1 MGALLRQLLG
11 VCLLRSGP
19 QDLPYSPALM
29 RATLAALLALQ
40 AAIGLATGSAGS
52 TILVRL
58 GVTLLLLAGVT
69 PWLLGL
75 RGLHNRTA
83 QTLLAQAGAG
93 LLFSMAMLPAA
104 FALLPYLATGDGT
117 ATGAGAAPPQA
128 MLPALAMLVL
138 FLWKLRVD
146 ASIWSHAL
154 DVRRQQGLLLAVVL
168 VVTEIFLLVLFAPTV
183 PRPAGT

>member
-1 MGALLRQLLG
+1 MGALLRPLLG
-11 VCLLRSGP
+11 VCLLRTGP
-19 QDLPYSPALM
+19 QDLPYSVVATRGALV
-29 RATLAALLALQ
+29 ALLLFQ
-40 AAIGLATGSAGS
+40 AGVGIATGSQGPA
-52 TILVRL
+52 IVARL

-69 PWLLGL
+69 PWLLGA
-75 RGLHNRTA
+75 RGLGNRTA

>member
-52 TILVRL
+52 TIVVRL

-93 LLFSMAMLPAA
+93 LLFSLAMLPAA
-104 FALLPYLATGDGT
+104 LALLPHMIEREGG
-117 ATGAGAAPPQA
+117 GAASPEA

-138 FLWKLRVD
+138 FVWKLRVD
-146 ASIWSHAL
+146 ASIWGHAL
-154 DVRRQQGLLLAVVL
+154 DLQRPRALLLAVVL
-168 VVTEIFLLVLFAPTV
+168 VAAELFLLVLFAPAV

>member
-93 LLFSMAMLPAA
+93 LLFSLAMLPAA
-104 FALLPYLATGDGT
+104 VALLPYVTPDGT
-117 ATGAGAAPPQA
+117 PGATPPQA

-138 FLWKLRVD
+138 FVWKLRVD
-146 ASIWSHAL
+146 ASIWTHAL

-168 VVTEIFLLVLFAPTV
+168 VVAELVLLLLFAPAV